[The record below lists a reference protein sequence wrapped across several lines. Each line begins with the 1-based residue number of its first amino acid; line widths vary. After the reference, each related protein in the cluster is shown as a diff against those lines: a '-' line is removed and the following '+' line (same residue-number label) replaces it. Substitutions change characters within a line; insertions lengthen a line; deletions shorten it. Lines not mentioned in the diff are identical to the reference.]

1 MHFGDPQ
8 KLVPGSAM
16 PAYKLPAQDM
26 ENLTSYLFS
35 LPEQ

>member
-1 MHFGDPQ
+1 
-8 KLVPGSAM
+8 M
-16 PAYKLPAQDM
+16 PPYKLPFQDM